1 MASQDGRAAT
11 AEAAA
16 IEASLRGLGTP
27 QRAASEKAYLK
38 SDLEFTGTAVPAV
51 RATVRAWCRARPDL
65 THAELIAVTEALWA
79 RPVHECRMAAVELL
93 DANPGLL
100 RPDDAALIER
110 MLRTART
117 WALVDG
123 LASNVMGGLTER
135 HPELTAVL
143 DRWAGDEDFWLRRSA
158 MLALLVPLRRGEGDF
173 GRFAGYADQ
182 MLEEKEFF
190 IRKAIGWILW
200 DTAKRRPE
208 LVATWLEPRAHRA
221 SGVTMREAVKPLPP
235 EVAARLLAAR
245 AGQRGRGQAR

>member
-1 MASQDGRAAT
+1 LASQDGRAAT

-51 RATVRAWCRARPDL
+51 RATVRAWCRARLDL
-65 THAELIAVTEALWA
+65 THTELIAVTKALWA

-100 RPDDAALIER
+100 RPGDAALIAR

-158 MLALLVPLRRGEGDF
+158 MLALLVPLRRGDGDF

-190 IRKAIGWILW
+190 IRKAIGWILR

-208 LVATWLEPRAHRA
+208 MVAAWLEPRAHRA